1 MYIHSVKLYNYKS
14 LGDKLNE
21 IIIEPNITAI
31 IGKNESGKSNVL
43 EGLSQINFVGSMQQA
58 FSVENANRNN
68 GREGIIEYEVVL
80 RPNNEKELHGL
91 KDETRITM
99 GQHKYS
105 ATGSILQYYSDNLKD
120 VADSFI
126 VQMEGNPFQLRDV
139 DLRNFQAYV
148 KALQPEEILNIR
160 RIHAGLKFF
169 ENQISKLST
178 EKRQVFTEVLQPL
191 KEKWTTLVQV
201 LPVVFYRNSN
211 KVLKSSYKFED
222 VKKELSTP
230 NSVSNSL
237 LYDLVK
243 LIDISV
249 EDFLNAVQAGSSG
262 SKISIRDKI
271 RRAINT
277 TINKRFENF
286 YHAEKVNLDVQFDS
300 NIVTFSVRTDEGEM
314 LSLGERSNGLRWY
327 LNMYIDAMA
336 NGVAQSN
343 VVYLFDEPG
352 VSLHVKAQEELLK
365 LFDHLASK
373 GNQIIYSTHSPYML
387 NMDNNGI
394 HRIRSVVKDTDG
406 FTYIYRNAYDGKIS
420 RNVQKDTLTPIIEAI
435 GMDLRHTFGPAFGK
449 KNIVCEGASDYI
461 YFFTIA
467 KRLGIDLNQVN
478 FIPSLGVT
486 NAVNIC
492 NILNGWGCEFAAVFD
507 YDKEGVEKG
516 GNKMKNTLLYQMEE
530 HFLYLKKTE
539 ESAIA
544 SKEYVKNS
552 VMIEDLI
559 GRDGLKEFIK
569 IKGLP
574 KDADK
579 KNKVL
584 LAKMYCDSVE
594 NGEITFSTECY
605 ANFKHLF
612 GRLSLLSMED

>member
-14 LGDKLNE
+14 LGEKLNE
-21 IIIEPNITAI
+21 IIIEPNITVI
-31 IGKNESGKSNVL
+31 IGKNESGKSNIL
-43 EGLSQINFVGSMQQA
+43 EGLSQINFVGNMQQA
-58 FSVENANRNN
+58 FGGENANRNH
-68 GREGIIEYEVVL
+68 GRESIIEYEVVL

-91 KDETRITM
+91 KGETRIIM
-99 GQHKYS
+99 GKDKYS

-126 VQMEGNPFQLRDV
+126 VQMEGNPFQLRDA
-139 DLRNFQAYV
+139 DFRNFQAYV
-148 KALQPEEILNIR
+148 KALQPEKILNIR

-169 ENQISKLST
+169 ENQISRLSA
-178 EKRQVFTEVLQPL
+178 EKRQVLTDVLHPL

-211 KVLKSSYKFED
+211 KVLKSSYKYED

-230 NSVSNSL
+230 SCL
-237 LYDLVK
+237 LHDLVK
-243 LIDISV
+243 LIGISD
-249 EDFLNAVQAGSSG
+249 EDFLNAVSAGSSG
-262 SKISIRDKI
+262 SKISVRDRI
-271 RRAINT
+271 RRAIDK
-277 TINKRFENF
+277 TINKEFENF
-286 YHAEKVNLDVQFDS
+286 YHVERVNLDVQFDS
-300 NIVTFSVRTDEGEM
+300 NIVTFSVRTNEGEM
-314 LSLGERSNGLRWY
+314 LSLGERSNGMRWY
-327 LNMYIDAMA
+327 LNMFIDAMA
-336 NGVAQSN
+336 NGLAQSN
-343 VVYLFDEPG
+343 VVYLLDEPG
-352 VSLHVKAQEELLK
+352 ISLHVNAQKELLK
-365 LFDHLASK
+365 LFEHLASK
-373 GNQIIYSTHSPYML
+373 GNQIIYSTHSPHML
-387 NMDNNGI
+387 NMDSNGI
-394 HRIRSVVKDTDG
+394 HRIRSVVKDSEG

-420 RNVQKDTLTPIIEAI
+420 KNVQKDTFAPIIEAI

-449 KNIVCEGASDYI
+449 KNIVCEGTSDYI

-467 KRLGIDLNQVN
+467 KKLGVDMNRVN

-486 NAVNIC
+486 NAVNLC
-492 NILNGWGCEFAAVFD
+492 NILNGWGCEFVAVFD

-516 GNKMKNTLLYQMEE
+516 GTKLKDTFLYQMEE
-530 HFLYLKKTE
+530 HFIYLKETE

-559 GRDGLKEFIK
+559 GRNELKEFIK

-584 LAKMYCDSVE
+584 LAKMYCTSAE
-594 NGEITFSTECY
+594 NGQITFSTECY
-605 ANFKHLF
+605 ENFKHLF